1 MKFTKKVFLAA
12 ALLASCSMVFAQSKS
27 KESETSVESEY
38 LTDIDGDIIMSL
50 ANSDELDNKL
60 VALQYL
66 ENAINEGNTS
76 DLVIKALDQL
86 AGEGLT
92 QQTRTAGRLTNNFP
106 EVRRQACLLMAKVPT
121 EHSKNTL
128 ISIAIADNEPMVIA
142 AAVQSLGTI
151 GINNNDETVEAIAF
165 ANKRNQV
172 LNPTSSLAMEV
183 LCAYEK
189 LADSTE
195 NKKTLLNSITMI
207 STDYRYVT
215 PVRQKAYKLLKQ
227 LSSQGSNSSSNSKN
241 GNAK

>member
-1 MKFTKKVFLAA
+1 MKLAKKFLFVT
-12 ALLASCSMVFAQSKS
+12 ALLALNAIIFAQS
-27 KESETSVESEY
+27 KESETNVENEY
-38 LTDIDGDIIMSL
+38 LTDVDGDIIMSL
-50 ANSDELDNKL
+50 ATSDELDNKL

-66 ENAINEGNTS
+66 QNAIEEGNTS

-86 AGEGLT
+86 AGEGIT
-92 QQTRTAGRLTNNFP
+92 SQTRTAGRISNNFP
-106 EVRRQACLLMAKVPT
+106 EVRRQACLLLAKVPT

-128 ISIAIADNEPMVIA
+128 VNIAIADNEPMVIA

-151 GINNNDETVEAIAF
+151 GINDNDETVEAIAY

-189 LADSTE
+189 LADSTQ
-195 NKKTLLNSITMI
+195 NKKTLLNSISMI
-207 STDYRYVT
+207 SADYRYVT

-227 LSSQGSNSSSNSKN
+227 MSSQSSTSSNS
-241 GNAK
+241 NAK

>member
-1 MKFTKKVFLAA
+1 MKLAKKFLFVT
-12 ALLASCSMVFAQSKS
+12 ALLALNAIIFAQS
-27 KESETSVESEY
+27 KESETNVENEY
-38 LTDIDGDIIMSL
+38 LTDVDGDIIMSL
-50 ANSDELDNKL
+50 ATSDELDNKL

-66 ENAINEGNTS
+66 QNAIEEGNTS

-86 AGEGLT
+86 AGEGIT
-92 QQTRTAGRLTNNFP
+92 SQTRTAGRISNNFP
-106 EVRRQACLLMAKVPT
+106 EVRRQACLLLAKIPT

-128 ISIAIADNEPMVIA
+128 VNIAIADNEPMVIA

-151 GINNNDETVEAIAF
+151 GINDNDETVEAIAY

-189 LADSTE
+189 LADSTQ
-195 NKKTLLNSITMI
+195 NKKTLLNSISMI
-207 STDYRYVT
+207 SADYRYVT

-227 LSSQGSNSSSNSKN
+227 MSSQSSSSSNS
-241 GNAK
+241 NAK

>member
-1 MKFTKKVFLAA
+1 MKLAKKFLFVT
-12 ALLASCSMVFAQSKS
+12 ALLALNAIIFAQS
-27 KESETSVESEY
+27 KESETNVENEY
-38 LTDIDGDIIMSL
+38 LTDVDGDIIMSL
-50 ANSDELDNKL
+50 ATSDELDNKL

-66 ENAINEGNTS
+66 QNAIEEGNTS

-86 AGEGLT
+86 AGEGIT
-92 QQTRTAGRLTNNFP
+92 SQTRTAGRISNNFP
-106 EVRRQACLLMAKVPT
+106 EVRRQACLLLAKVPT

-128 ISIAIADNEPMVIA
+128 VNIVIADNEPMVIA

-151 GINNNDETVEAIAF
+151 GINDNDETVEAIAY

-189 LADSTE
+189 LAESTQ
-195 NKKTLLNSITMI
+195 NKKTLLNSISMI
-207 STDYRYVT
+207 SADYRYVT

-227 LSSQGSNSSSNSKN
+227 MSSQSSSSSNST
-241 GNAK
+241 AK

>member
-1 MKFTKKVFLAA
+1 MKLAKKFLFVT
-12 ALLASCSMVFAQSKS
+12 ALLVLNAIIFAQS
-27 KESETSVESEY
+27 KESETNVENEY
-38 LTDIDGDIIMSL
+38 LTDVDGDIIMSL
-50 ANSDELDNKL
+50 ATSDELDNKL

-66 ENAINEGNTS
+66 QNAIEEGNTS

-86 AGEGLT
+86 AGEGIT
-92 QQTRTAGRLTNNFP
+92 SQTRTAGRISNNFP
-106 EVRRQACLLMAKVPT
+106 EVRRQACLLLAKVPT

-128 ISIAIADNEPMVIA
+128 VNIAIADNEPMVIA

-151 GINNNDETVEAIAF
+151 GINDNDETVEAIAY

-189 LADSTE
+189 LADSTQ
-195 NKKTLLNSITMI
+195 NKKTLLNSISMI
-207 STDYRYVT
+207 SSDYRYVT

-227 LSSQGSNSSSNSKN
+227 MSSQSSSSSNS
-241 GNAK
+241 NAK

>member
-1 MKFTKKVFLAA
+1 MKLAKKFLFVT
-12 ALLASCSMVFAQSKS
+12 ALLALNAIIFAQS
-27 KESETSVESEY
+27 KESETNVENEY
-38 LTDIDGDIIMSL
+38 LTDVDGDIIMSL
-50 ANSDELDNKL
+50 ATSDELDNKL

-66 ENAINEGNTS
+66 QNAIEEGNTS

-86 AGEGLT
+86 AGEGIT
-92 QQTRTAGRLTNNFP
+92 SQTRTAGRISNNFP
-106 EVRRQACLLMAKVPT
+106 EVRRQACLLLAKVPT

-128 ISIAIADNEPMVIA
+128 VNIAIADNEPMVIA

-151 GINNNDETVEAIAF
+151 GINDNDETVEAIAY

-189 LADSTE
+189 LADSTQ
-195 NKKTLLNSITMI
+195 NKKTLLNSISMI
-207 STDYRYVT
+207 SADYRYVT

-227 LSSQGSNSSSNSKN
+227 MSSQSSSSSNS
-241 GNAK
+241 NAK

>member
-1 MKFTKKVFLAA
+1 MKLAKKFLFVT
-12 ALLASCSMVFAQSKS
+12 ALLALNAIIFAQS
-27 KESETSVESEY
+27 KESETNVENEY
-38 LTDIDGDIIMSL
+38 LTDVDGDIIMSL
-50 ANSDELDNKL
+50 ATSDELDNKL

-66 ENAINEGNTS
+66 QNAIEEGNTS

-86 AGEGLT
+86 AGEGIT
-92 QQTRTAGRLTNNFP
+92 SQTRTAGRISNNFP
-106 EVRRQACLLMAKVPT
+106 EVRRQACLLLAKVPT

-128 ISIAIADNEPMVIA
+128 VNIVIADNEPMVIA

-151 GINNNDETVEAIAF
+151 GINDNDETVEAIAY

-189 LADSTE
+189 LAESTQ
-195 NKKTLLNSITMI
+195 NKKTLLNSISMI
-207 STDYRYVT
+207 SADYRYVT

-227 LSSQGSNSSSNSKN
+227 MSSQSSSSSNS
-241 GNAK
+241 NAK

>member
-1 MKFTKKVFLAA
+1 MKLAKKFLFVT
-12 ALLASCSMVFAQSKS
+12 ALLALNAIIFAQS
-27 KESETSVESEY
+27 KESETNVENEY
-38 LTDIDGDIIMSL
+38 LTDVDGDIIMSL
-50 ANSDELDNKL
+50 ATSDELDNKL

-66 ENAINEGNTS
+66 QNAIEEGNTS

-86 AGEGLT
+86 AGEGIT
-92 QQTRTAGRLTNNFP
+92 SQTRTAGRISNNFP
-106 EVRRQACLLMAKVPT
+106 EVRRQACLLLAKVPT

-128 ISIAIADNEPMVIA
+128 VNITIADNEPMVIA

-151 GINNNDETVEAIAF
+151 GINDNDETVEAIAY

-189 LADSTE
+189 LADSTQ
-195 NKKTLLNSITMI
+195 NKKTLLNSISMI
-207 STDYRYVT
+207 SADYRYVT

-227 LSSQGSNSSSNSKN
+227 MSSQSSSSSNS
-241 GNAK
+241 NAK

>member
-1 MKFTKKVFLAA
+1 MKLAKKFLFVT
-12 ALLASCSMVFAQSKS
+12 ALLALNAIIFAQS
-27 KESETSVESEY
+27 KESETNVENEY
-38 LTDIDGDIIMSL
+38 LTDVDGDIIMSL
-50 ANSDELDNKL
+50 ATSDELDNKL

-66 ENAINEGNTS
+66 QNAIEEGNTS

-86 AGEGLT
+86 AGEGIT
-92 QQTRTAGRLTNNFP
+92 SQTRTAGRIANNFP
-106 EVRRQACLLMAKVPT
+106 EVRRQACLLLAKVPT

-128 ISIAIADNEPMVIA
+128 VNIAIADNEPMVIA

-151 GINNNDETVEAIAF
+151 GINDNDETVEAIAY

-189 LADSTE
+189 LADSTQ
-195 NKKTLLNSITMI
+195 NKKTLLNSISMI
-207 STDYRYVT
+207 SADYRYVT

-227 LSSQGSNSSSNSKN
+227 MSSQSSSSSNS
-241 GNAK
+241 NAK

>member
-1 MKFTKKVFLAA
+1 MKLAKKFLFVT
-12 ALLASCSMVFAQSKS
+12 ALLVLNAIIFAQS
-27 KESETSVESEY
+27 KESETNVENEY
-38 LTDIDGDIIMSL
+38 LTDVDGDIIMSL
-50 ANSDELDNKL
+50 ATSDELDNKL

-66 ENAINEGNTS
+66 QNAIEEGNTS

-86 AGEGLT
+86 AGEGIT
-92 QQTRTAGRLTNNFP
+92 SQTRTAGRISNNFP
-106 EVRRQACLLMAKVPT
+106 EVRRQACLLLAKVPT

-128 ISIAIADNEPMVIA
+128 VNIAIADNEPMVIA

-151 GINNNDETVEAIAF
+151 GINDNDETVEAIAY

-189 LADSTE
+189 LADSTQ
-195 NKKTLLNSITMI
+195 NKKTLLNSISMI
-207 STDYRYVT
+207 SADYRYVT

-227 LSSQGSNSSSNSKN
+227 MSSQSSSSSNS
-241 GNAK
+241 NAK

>member
-1 MKFTKKVFLAA
+1 MKLAKKFLFVT
-12 ALLASCSMVFAQSKS
+12 ALLALNAIIFAQS
-27 KESETSVESEY
+27 KESETNVENEY
-38 LTDIDGDIIMSL
+38 LTDVDGDIIMSL
-50 ANSDELDNKL
+50 ATSDELDNKL

-66 ENAINEGNTS
+66 QNAIEEGNTS

-86 AGEGLT
+86 AGEGIT
-92 QQTRTAGRLTNNFP
+92 SQTRTAGRISNNFP
-106 EVRRQACLLMAKVPT
+106 EVRRQACLLLAKIPT

-128 ISIAIADNEPMVIA
+128 VNIAIADNEPMVIA

-151 GINNNDETVEAIAF
+151 GINDNDETVEAIAY

-189 LADSTE
+189 LADSTQ
-195 NKKTLLNSITMI
+195 NKKTLLNSISMI
-207 STDYRYVT
+207 SADYRYVT

-227 LSSQGSNSSSNSKN
+227 MSSQSSTSSNS
-241 GNAK
+241 NAK

>member
-1 MKFTKKVFLAA
+1 MKLAKKFLFVT
-12 ALLASCSMVFAQSKS
+12 ALLALNAIIFAQS
-27 KESETSVESEY
+27 KESETNVENEY
-38 LTDIDGDIIMSL
+38 LTDVDGDIIMSL
-50 ANSDELDNKL
+50 ATSDELDNKL

-66 ENAINEGNTS
+66 QNAIEEGNTS

-86 AGEGLT
+86 AGEGIT
-92 QQTRTAGRLTNNFP
+92 SQTRTAGRISNNFP
-106 EVRRQACLLMAKVPT
+106 EVRRQACLLLAKVPT

-128 ISIAIADNEPMVIA
+128 VNIAIADNEPMVIA

-151 GINNNDETVEAIAF
+151 GINDNDETVEAIAY

-189 LADSTE
+189 LADSTQ
-195 NKKTLLNSITMI
+195 NKKTLLNSISMI
-207 STDYRYVT
+207 SSDDRYVT

-227 LSSQGSNSSSNSKN
+227 MSSQSSSSSNS
-241 GNAK
+241 NAK

>member
-1 MKFTKKVFLAA
+1 MKLAKKFLFVT
-12 ALLASCSMVFAQSKS
+12 ALLALNAIIFAQS
-27 KESETSVESEY
+27 KESETNVENEY
-38 LTDIDGDIIMSL
+38 LTDVDGDIIMSL
-50 ANSDELDNKL
+50 ATSDELYNKL

-66 ENAINEGNTS
+66 QNAIEEGNTS

-86 AGEGLT
+86 AGEGIT
-92 QQTRTAGRLTNNFP
+92 SQTRTAGRISNNFP
-106 EVRRQACLLMAKVPT
+106 EVRRQACLLLAKIPT

-128 ISIAIADNEPMVIA
+128 VNIAIADNEPMVIA

-151 GINNNDETVEAIAF
+151 GINDNDETVEAIAY

-189 LADSTE
+189 LADSTQ
-195 NKKTLLNSITMI
+195 NKKTLLNSISMI
-207 STDYRYVT
+207 SADYRYVT

-227 LSSQGSNSSSNSKN
+227 MSSQSSSSSNS
-241 GNAK
+241 NAK

>member
-1 MKFTKKVFLAA
+1 MKLAKKFLFVT
-12 ALLASCSMVFAQSKS
+12 ALLALNAIIFAQS
-27 KESETSVESEY
+27 KESETNVENEY
-38 LTDIDGDIIMSL
+38 LTDVDGDIIMSL
-50 ANSDELDNKL
+50 ATSDELDNKL

-66 ENAINEGNTS
+66 QNAIEEGNTS

-86 AGEGLT
+86 AGEGIT
-92 QQTRTAGRLTNNFP
+92 SQTRTAGRISNNFP
-106 EVRRQACLLMAKVPT
+106 EVRRQACLLLAKVPT

-128 ISIAIADNEPMVIA
+128 VNIAIADNEPMVIA

-151 GINNNDETVEAIAF
+151 GINDNDETVEAIAY

-189 LADSTE
+189 LADSTQ
-195 NKKTLLNSITMI
+195 NKKTLLNSISMI
-207 STDYRYVT
+207 SADYRYVT

-227 LSSQGSNSSSNSKN
+227 MSSQSSSSSNST
-241 GNAK
+241 AK

>member
-1 MKFTKKVFLAA
+1 MKLAKKFLFAT
-12 ALLASCSMVFAQSKS
+12 ALLALNAIIFAQS
-27 KESETSVESEY
+27 KESETNVENEY
-38 LTDIDGDIIMSL
+38 LTDVDGDIIMSL
-50 ANSDELDNKL
+50 ATSDELDNKL

-66 ENAINEGNTS
+66 QNAIEEGNTS

-86 AGEGLT
+86 AGEGIT
-92 QQTRTAGRLTNNFP
+92 SQTRTAGRISNNFP
-106 EVRRQACLLMAKVPT
+106 EVRRQACLLLAKVPT

-128 ISIAIADNEPMVIA
+128 VNIAIADNEPMVIA

-151 GINNNDETVEAIAF
+151 GINDNDETVEAIAY

-189 LADSTE
+189 LADSTQ
-195 NKKTLLNSITMI
+195 NKKTLLNSISMI
-207 STDYRYVT
+207 SSDYRYVT

-227 LSSQGSNSSSNSKN
+227 MSSQSSSSSNS
-241 GNAK
+241 NAK

>member
-1 MKFTKKVFLAA
+1 MKLAKKFLFVT
-12 ALLASCSMVFAQSKS
+12 ALLALNAIIFAQS
-27 KESETSVESEY
+27 KESETNVENEY
-38 LTDIDGDIIMSL
+38 LTDVDGDIIMSL
-50 ANSDELDNKL
+50 ATSDELDNKL

-66 ENAINEGNTS
+66 QNAIEEGNTS

-86 AGEGLT
+86 AGEGIT
-92 QQTRTAGRLTNNFP
+92 SQTRTAGRISNNFP
-106 EVRRQACLLMAKVPT
+106 EVRRQACLLLAKVPT

-128 ISIAIADNEPMVIA
+128 VNIAIADNEPMVIA

-151 GINNNDETVEAIAF
+151 GINDNDETIEAIAY

-189 LADSTE
+189 LADSTQ
-195 NKKTLLNSITMI
+195 NKKTLLNSISMI
-207 STDYRYVT
+207 SADYRYVT

-227 LSSQGSNSSSNSKN
+227 MSSQSSSSSNST
-241 GNAK
+241 AK

>member
-1 MKFTKKVFLAA
+1 MKLAKKFLFVT
-12 ALLASCSMVFAQSKS
+12 ALLALNAIIFAQS
-27 KESETSVESEY
+27 KESETNVENEY
-38 LTDIDGDIIMSL
+38 LTDVDGDIIMSL
-50 ANSDELDNKL
+50 ATSDELDNKL

-66 ENAINEGNTS
+66 QNAIEEGNTS

-86 AGEGLT
+86 AGEGIT
-92 QQTRTAGRLTNNFP
+92 SQTRTAGRISNNYP
-106 EVRRQACLLMAKVPT
+106 EVRRQACLLLAKVPT

-128 ISIAIADNEPMVIA
+128 VNIAIADNEPMVIA

-151 GINNNDETVEAIAF
+151 GINDNDETVEAIAY

-189 LADSTE
+189 LADSTQ
-195 NKKTLLNSITMI
+195 NKKTLLNSISMI
-207 STDYRYVT
+207 SADYRYVT

-227 LSSQGSNSSSNSKN
+227 MSSQSSSSSNS
-241 GNAK
+241 NAK

>member
-1 MKFTKKVFLAA
+1 MKLAKKFLFVT
-12 ALLASCSMVFAQSKS
+12 ALLALNAIIFAQS
-27 KESETSVESEY
+27 KESETNVENEY
-38 LTDIDGDIIMSL
+38 LTDVDGDIIMSL
-50 ANSDELDNKL
+50 ATSDELDNKL

-66 ENAINEGNTS
+66 QNAIEEGNTS

-86 AGEGLT
+86 AGEGIT
-92 QQTRTAGRLTNNFP
+92 SQTRTAGRISNNFP
-106 EVRRQACLLMAKVPT
+106 EVRRQACLLLAKVPT

-128 ISIAIADNEPMVIA
+128 VNIAIADNEPMVIA

-151 GINNNDETVEAIAF
+151 GINDNDETVEAIAY

-189 LADSTE
+189 LAESTQ
-195 NKKTLLNSITMI
+195 NKKTLLNSISMI
-207 STDYRYVT
+207 SADYRYVT

-227 LSSQGSNSSSNSKN
+227 MSSQSSSSSNS
-241 GNAK
+241 NAK

>member
-1 MKFTKKVFLAA
+1 MKLAKKFLFVT
-12 ALLASCSMVFAQSKS
+12 ALLALNAIIFAQS
-27 KESETSVESEY
+27 KESETNVENEY
-38 LTDIDGDIIMSL
+38 LTDVDGDIIMSL
-50 ANSDELDNKL
+50 ATSDELDNKL

-66 ENAINEGNTS
+66 QNAIEEGNTS

-86 AGEGLT
+86 AGEGIT
-92 QQTRTAGRLTNNFP
+92 SQTRTAGRISNNCP
-106 EVRRQACLLMAKVPT
+106 EVRRQACLLLAKVPT

-128 ISIAIADNEPMVIA
+128 VNIAIADNEPMVIA

-151 GINNNDETVEAIAF
+151 GINDNDETVEAIAY

-189 LADSTE
+189 LADSTQ
-195 NKKTLLNSITMI
+195 NKKTLLNSISMI
-207 STDYRYVT
+207 SADYRYVT

-227 LSSQGSNSSSNSKN
+227 MSSQSSSSSNS
-241 GNAK
+241 NAK

>member
-1 MKFTKKVFLAA
+1 MKLAKKFLFVT
-12 ALLASCSMVFAQSKS
+12 ALLALNAIIFAQS
-27 KESETSVESEY
+27 KESETNVENEY
-38 LTDIDGDIIMSL
+38 LTDVDGDIIMSL
-50 ANSDELDNKL
+50 ATSDELDNKL

-66 ENAINEGNTS
+66 QNAIEEGNTS

-86 AGEGLT
+86 AGEGIT
-92 QQTRTAGRLTNNFP
+92 SQTRTAGRISNNFP
-106 EVRRQACLLMAKVPT
+106 EVRRQACLLLAKVPT

-128 ISIAIADNEPMVIA
+128 VNIAIADNEPMVIA

-151 GINNNDETVEAIAF
+151 GINDNDETVEAIAY

-189 LADSTE
+189 LADSTH
-195 NKKTLLNSITMI
+195 NKKTLLNSISMI
-207 STDYRYVT
+207 SADYRYVT

-227 LSSQGSNSSSNSKN
+227 MSSQSSSSSNS
-241 GNAK
+241 NAK

>member
-1 MKFTKKVFLAA
+1 MKLAKKFLFVT
-12 ALLASCSMVFAQSKS
+12 ALLALNAIIFAQS
-27 KESETSVESEY
+27 KESETNVENEY
-38 LTDIDGDIIMSL
+38 LTDVDGDIIMSL
-50 ANSDELDNKL
+50 ATSDELDNKL

-66 ENAINEGNTS
+66 QNAIEEGNTS

-86 AGEGLT
+86 AGEGIT
-92 QQTRTAGRLTNNFP
+92 SQTRTAGRISNNFP
-106 EVRRQACLLMAKVPT
+106 EVRRQACLLLAKVPT

-128 ISIAIADNEPMVIA
+128 VNIAIADNEPMVIA

-151 GINNNDETVEAIAF
+151 GINDNDETVEAIAY

-189 LADSTE
+189 LADSTQ
-195 NKKTLLNSITMI
+195 NKKTLLNSISMI
-207 STDYRYVT
+207 SSDYRYVT

-227 LSSQGSNSSSNSKN
+227 MSSQSSSSSNS
-241 GNAK
+241 NAK